1 MLKITGIIFL
11 ITATSTVGM
20 IMSKQLDMRVK
31 LLQLIRQMLEDISI
45 QLRFKASTVYEI
57 LEYLDNNPVYNQLGF
72 LYTANLNK
80 DSFKS
85 FSEIWS
91 ESIDGWVCS
100 PLKKEDFSLLN
111 SIGSSL
117 GTSDIEGQLSSLELF
132 KEKAKMHFESASSER
147 DKKLKLYRSL
157 GVLSGIFVSVMIV

>member
-1 MLKITGIIFL
+1 
-11 ITATSTVGM
+11 
-20 IMSKQLDMRVK
+20 MSKQLDMRVK

-57 LEYLDNNPVYNQLGF
+57 LEYLDNNQVYSQLGF
-72 LYTANLNK
+72 LHTANSNK

-85 FSEIWS
+85 FGEIWS

-132 KEKAKMHFESASSER
+132 KEKAKMYFESAASEH
-147 DKKLKLYRSL
+147 DKKSKLYRSL